1 MYRHTEDPNLVLD
14 TSSYMFI
21 PKDGDGFY
29 SYKYQQWVAAG
40 GVTLPYEDEKAPDQ
54 LRSELQQAAT
64 AHRWQV
70 EQGGIT
76 FQGTPI
82 LTTTA
87 DQNRITTVLAAIGLG
102 LESVDFKT
110 AEGWTT
116 LTADDIRGI
125 ATVVGLHTQ
134 LCFTAERAHHEAIDR
149 LRTVE
154 ELGAYDVTE
163 GWPDTNY

>member
-1 MYRHTEDPNLVLD
+1 MYQLTDNPD
-14 TSSYMFI
+14 TIRRVDTGATI
-21 PKDGDGFY
+21 PRG
-29 SYKYQQWVAAG
+29 
-40 GVTLPYEDEKAPDQ
+40 
-54 LRSELQQAAT
+54 
-64 AHRWQV
+64 HRWWDDYTKWLDAGNTPLPVGKAGTVEETRTRLQEAVTARRWEV

-76 FQGTPI
+76 FQGSPI

-87 DQNRITTVLAAIGLG
+87 DQNRITTVLAVIGLG

-110 AEGWTT
+110 AAGWTT

-154 ELGAYDVTE
+154 ELESYDVAQ
-163 GWPDTNY
+163 GWPEGVY